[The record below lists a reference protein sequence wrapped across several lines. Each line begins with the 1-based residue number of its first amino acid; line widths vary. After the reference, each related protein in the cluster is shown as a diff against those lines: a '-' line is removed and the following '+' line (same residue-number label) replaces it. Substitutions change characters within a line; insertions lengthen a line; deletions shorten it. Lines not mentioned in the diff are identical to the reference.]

1 MDKQD
6 VEYRMYSLKSICDI
20 FDELLSYSTG
30 DDFWKRC
37 VCEASIHDLETE
49 MCDGEVEQCPEEIS
63 LREALKDVILHRL
76 EPYKDIKPS
85 VINANKVNEMLN
97 ITLRNFMDDMKIEDM
112 NREDLHYLCGS
123 FRFLL
128 SKICPIAYSA
138 NYNEY
143 LKDVKE
149 QGIKDYADE
158 VVALYTLV
166 EQYQKY

>member
-20 FDELLSYSTG
+20 FDELLSYNTG

-76 EPYKDIKPS
+76 EQYKDIKPS
-85 VINANKVNEMLN
+85 VIKANKVNEMLN
-97 ITLRNFMDDMKIEDM
+97 NT
-112 NREDLHYLCGS
+112 
-123 FRFLL
+123 
-128 SKICPIAYSA
+128 
-138 NYNEY
+138 
-143 LKDVKE
+143 
-149 QGIKDYADE
+149 
-158 VVALYTLV
+158 
-166 EQYQKY
+166 

>member
-20 FDELLSYSTG
+20 FDELLSYNTG

-63 LREALKDVILHRL
+63 LRE
-76 EPYKDIKPS
+76 
-85 VINANKVNEMLN
+85 MLN

-112 NREDLHYLCGS
+112 NREDLHDLCGS

-128 SKICPIAYSA
+128 SKRCPIAYSA
-138 NYNEY
+138 NYSEY

-158 VVALYTLV
+158 IVALYTLV
-166 EQYQKY
+166 EQYKKY

>member
-1 MDKQD
+1 
-6 VEYRMYSLKSICDI
+6 MYSLKSICEI
-20 FDELLSYSTG
+20 FDELLSYDTG

-97 ITLRNFMDDMKIEDM
+97 ITLRNIMDDMKIEDLPSM
-112 NREDLHYLCGS
+112 
-123 FRFLL
+123 FRGTTFPYGPG
-128 SKICPIAYSA
+128 CPEITKRHAA
-138 NYNEY
+138 T
-143 LKDVKE
+143 
-149 QGIKDYADE
+149 ADWDTG
-158 VVALYTLV
+158 A
-166 EQYQKY
+166 K

>member
-1 MDKQD
+1 M
-6 VEYRMYSLKSICDI
+6 
-20 FDELLSYSTG
+20 
-30 DDFWKRC
+30 
-37 VCEASIHDLETE
+37 
-49 MCDGEVEQCPEEIS
+49 
-63 LREALKDVILHRL
+63 REALTDVILLRL

-112 NREDLHYLCGS
+112 NREDLHDLCGS

-128 SKICPIAYSA
+128 SKRCPIAYSA
-138 NYNEY
+138 NYSEY

-158 VVALYTLV
+158 IVALYTLV